1 MGTSRPRV
9 RTGTPKRVGSRRYA
23 SAAPAMQKMLEAAES
38 VLRRDGYHAF
48 STRRV
53 AAQCGVSLGH
63 LTYYFPAKNDLLQAL
78 IAAVMTRYTER
89 IARTAAAAETRSAQD
104 LRALL
109 DWLLRDAVT
118 NETSALFRELWVLAK
133 HDAFAAREVLAFYE
147 RLFESFAVTA
157 ARIYPTI
164 GAQQLR
170 QVGHLIGMLT
180 EGGTVLFAGRG
191 ERSVSFDDVRP
202 MAIDLIMQR
211 LESTARQAVRE
222 GRATDAAQQRRPKAR
237 RKSRPS

>member
-1 MGTSRPRV
+1 
-9 RTGTPKRVGSRRYA
+9 
-23 SAAPAMQKMLEAAES
+23 MQKMLEAAES

-89 IARTAAAAETRSAQD
+89 IARTAAAAAAAAAAAETRSAQD

-202 MAIDLIMQR
+202 MAIDMIMQR
-211 LESTARQAVRE
+211 LESTARQGVRE
-222 GRATDAAQQRRPKAR
+222 EMATDAAQQRRPKTR

>member
-202 MAIDLIMQR
+202 MAIDMIMQR

-222 GRATDAAQQRRPKAR
+222 EMATDAAQQRRPKTR